1 MRIVQTMNNALT
13 EHRTERDLWIAA
25 AVAGLNAAVS
35 MGFGIATVASQHST
49 TSWFAGDRSAVLV
62 ALLIAVVALRRP
74 DGLLLVG
81 SALVAVQAVDAVIR
95 GSAGAFT
102 DAVGPAVLALLT
114 AVALIRMQ
122 RAPGRAAVGLR
133 RPTTG

>member
-1 MRIVQTMNNALT
+1 MRIVQIMNNALT
-13 EHRTERDLWIAA
+13 EHRAGRDFWIAA

-35 MGFGIATVASQHST
+35 MGFAIATAASQHST
-49 TSWFAGDRSAVLV
+49 ASWFAGDRSAALV

-122 RAPGRAAVGLR
+122 RAPGRAAAGLR